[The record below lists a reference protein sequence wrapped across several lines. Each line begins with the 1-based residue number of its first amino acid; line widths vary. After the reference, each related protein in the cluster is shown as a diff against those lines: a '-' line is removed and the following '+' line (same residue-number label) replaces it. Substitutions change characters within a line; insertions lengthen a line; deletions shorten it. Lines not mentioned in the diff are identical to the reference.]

1 MPHLKVARF
10 VFVLALVSAFA
21 SGCSSPIPPAGNY
34 ATVSGTVTDD
44 AGKGI
49 SDAVVVVNAVQ
60 FATTDAEGRF
70 RITNVP
76 TGLFDYGL
84 SQVPVGFKAPAP
96 VDNAPALQPG
106 EQRTIAIVLQH
117 S

>member
-1 MPHLKVARF
+1 MNVARF
-10 VFVLALVSAFA
+10 GFVLALATAFLA
-21 SGCSSPIPPAGNY
+21 ACGSPIPPPGNY
-34 ATVSGTVTDD
+34 ATISGTVVDES
-44 AGKGI
+44 GKGV

-60 FATTDAEGRF
+60 FATTDTDGRF

-84 SQVPVGFKAPAP
+84 SQVPSGFKTPTP
-96 VDNAPALQPG
+96 IDNAPALQPG
-106 EQRTIAIVLQH
+106 EQRSISIVLKH

>member
-1 MPHLKVARF
+1 MPGFLVARF
-10 VFVLALVSAFA
+10 VFVLALVCAFT
-21 SGCSSPIPPAGNY
+21 SGCGSPIPPAGNY
-34 ATVSGTVTDD
+34 ATVSGTVSDD
-44 AGKGI
+44 TGKGI

-84 SQVPVGFKAPAP
+84 SQVPAGYKAPAP

-117 S
+117 T

>member
-1 MPHLKVARF
+1 MSIARLG
-10 VFVLALVSAFA
+10 FVLALASAFLA
-21 SGCSSPIPPAGNY
+21 SCGSPIPPPGNY
-34 ATVSGTVTDD
+34 ATVSGTVTDEN
-44 AGKGI
+44 GKGV

-60 FATTDAEGRF
+60 FATTDADGRF

-84 SQVPVGFKAPAP
+84 SQVPSGFKPPAP

-106 EQRTIAIVLQH
+106 EQRSITIVLKH
-117 S
+117 SS